1 MPSFW
6 KDKKIIV
13 FIALAHHTRFIL
25 PVTEKIKHRGGDVKY
40 VVGQAERSQE
50 ITAIELGLEYSHIFD
65 FVTEKDYPDIRKNYQ
80 LLINTMRPALKNHFL
95 LGTNPVTV
103 TDKTLY
109 SSAVEYVGFRNL
121 LETRKPDLC
130 FALHELNRW
139 GKMMGFWSKKLN
151 IPFITLQEGLGYNLD
166 FGYTGHAQ
174 YSTLNLVWGE
184 RIRKK
189 FSSFQAPADKIIPVG
204 NTHLSKEMER
214 QEKENIRELKRK
226 EYRMADSFA
235 SLLILSSRLPDAEK
249 FTPLFETVSGKKNLG
264 LFVKFHPATREQ
276 GLNRFMEAIPEDLRK
291 NSYFIHNEENTYDLI
306 SASDACILAQP
317 STTGLEAAAFGKPL
331 IKLDFAYN
339 RGGSYSF
346 VDQGVAVKM
355 SVKELSEALKSGT
368 DFSALMDNEKRTRFL
383 NNELSD
389 TTRAADNVADVF
401 EKVILAGRSG
411 QNQPLSPE
419 NPPDMDWSVIITVP
433 DSPDTFLTQLKALAA
448 NSENCGSFETVII
461 EPETVP
467 GKTRDILDSLQGDVR
482 RIKTSDDFPATEAM
496 NFAGTTARG
505 KRLLFFRNCLAP
517 LPEWLD
523 LLKKGFETHGDAT
536 IFGSRI
542 ADGNNQIVHGGV
554 AVDHNNAP
562 VNLFSHLDIDFP
574 AALKKRALMMV
585 DHFCGVEKNFFCR
598 LGGFTKKAGDRIFP
612 DLCLKARKQNKDT
625 DSAVYLPDVKMLMLE
640 KPPAKTDAESSAYFF
655 ARW

>member
-389 TTRAADNVADVF
+389 TT
-401 EKVILAGRSG
+401 
-411 QNQPLSPE
+411 
-419 NPPDMDWSVIITVP
+419 
-433 DSPDTFLTQLKALAA
+433 
-448 NSENCGSFETVII
+448 
-461 EPETVP
+461 
-467 GKTRDILDSLQGDVR
+467 
-482 RIKTSDDFPATEAM
+482 
-496 NFAGTTARG
+496 
-505 KRLLFFRNCLAP
+505 
-517 LPEWLD
+517 
-523 LLKKGFETHGDAT
+523 
-536 IFGSRI
+536 
-542 ADGNNQIVHGGV
+542 
-554 AVDHNNAP
+554 
-562 VNLFSHLDIDFP
+562 
-574 AALKKRALMMV
+574 
-585 DHFCGVEKNFFCR
+585 
-598 LGGFTKKAGDRIFP
+598 
-612 DLCLKARKQNKDT
+612 
-625 DSAVYLPDVKMLMLE
+625 
-640 KPPAKTDAESSAYFF
+640 
-655 ARW
+655 